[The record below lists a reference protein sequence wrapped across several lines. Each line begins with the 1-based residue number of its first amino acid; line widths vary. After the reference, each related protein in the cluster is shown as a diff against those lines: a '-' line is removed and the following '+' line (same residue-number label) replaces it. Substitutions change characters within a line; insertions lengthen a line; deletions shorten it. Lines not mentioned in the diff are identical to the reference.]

1 MINVFKQ
8 NENIT
13 YFESI
18 DELTNYCESSKSLRY
33 NHAEKGDHS
42 FTHTRSLNEAIKLCR
57 YGDEELCTQI
67 YNKSLE
73 FNNVDTIDKHRQHLV
88 NDLVGF
94 IPNVP
99 NYVMGIPVNMIRD
112 DRDKIKSKIVNIF
125 INTACL
131 GGVRADDILET
142 ATKFVCAINKLE
154 ECGYR
159 CNIYSGCCGRD
170 YSGDYNL
177 MIVKIKSDKEPLNL
191 VKMAFPMCHPSFQR
205 RLKFKWLETT
215 PIDFGA
221 GYGVTVTDNI
231 KINKLL
237 KNIFNN
243 TKFTILNVSDETTG
257 DISDI
262 FEQLKQKGMIIDEYS
277 RD

>member
-1 MINVFKQ
+1 MINVFNK

-18 DELTNYCESSKSLRY
+18 DELTNYCENTKSLRY
-33 NHAEKGDHS
+33 NDSEYGSYS
-42 FTHTRSLNEAIKLCR
+42 FTHTHSLSEAIKLCK

-88 NDLVGF
+88 NDFVGF
-94 IPNVP
+94 TPNVP
-99 NYVMGIPVNMIRD
+99 NYVMGIPTNMIRD

-131 GGVRADDILET
+131 GNVNVDDILET

-159 CNIYSGCCGRD
+159 CNIYSGCCGRND
-170 YSGDYNL
+170 YDYNL

-215 PIDFGA
+215 PIDFGY
-221 GYGVTVTDNI
+221 GYGMTITDND
-231 KINKLL
+231 KISKLL
-237 KNIFNN
+237 KNIFYD
-243 TKFTILNVSDETTG
+243 TKFTILNVSDENTG

-262 FEQLKQKGMIIDEYS
+262 FEQLKQKGMINNEYNRS
-277 RD
+277 